1 MQQNGN
7 PVSTAQYSSGTA
19 LKMLCF
25 VVVLLVSACASLP
38 ENYPRTESTALED
51 YRSTTIG
58 KWWGASEDQHPGKSG
73 FDIIRYGRV
82 AFTTRL
88 GMIDRAEKTL
98 DLQVYIWEADETG
111 RILAE
116 RLVRAADRGVRVRL
130 LVDDMGKG
138 PSDQA
143 IASIDVHP
151 NIEIR
156 IFNPFANRGAV
167 TFDFVT
173 DLNRVNHRMHNKVV
187 IADNSFAIVGGRNV
201 GDHYFSVN
209 PHTNFRDLDIA
220 AVGPVVRDIS
230 GVFDHFWQGEWSIP
244 ISVLV
249 DRTYTEEDMRAG
261 VAKLRHLIAEGSYPY
276 VIDDDLD
283 RLAKHFATIKE
294 RVVWARGQMV
304 WDDPQAAKETGQTE
318 EIIMA
323 LRRKLPTVEKT
334 FMIESAYFV
343 VGDGGVETLTK
354 MVDRGVEVRVLTNSL
369 VSNDVLAAHAGH
381 ANYRKQLLEAGIEV
395 YELRPDS
402 GVIKRE
408 WTGEAFAGL
417 HTKAL
422 AFDNESVFIGSFN
435 LDPRSA
441 AINTEAGLYVE
452 SPELAARLQA
462 YMDEGV
468 EPGNSY
474 RLKLDDDGDLVWI
487 TEEDGVEVRYDKD
500 PLSTFGQRF
509 TAGFIGILPVEGQL

>member
-1 MQQNGN
+1 MHHFCKQPSAAG
-7 PVSTAQYSSGTA
+7 YSGGTSMKILCA
-19 LKMLCF
+19 LSI
-25 VVVLLVSACASLP
+25 LLLSACASLP

-51 YRSTTIG
+51 YRSTTMG
-58 KWWGASEDQHPGKSG
+58 QRWGALEDQHPGKSG
-73 FDIIRYGRV
+73 FEIIRYGRV

-138 PSDQA
+138 PSDEA
-143 IASIDVHP
+143 IASINAHP

-156 IFNPFANRGAV
+156 IFNPFAHREGI

-173 DLNRVNHRMHNKVV
+173 DLSRVNRRMHNKVV
-187 IADNSFAIVGGRNV
+187 VADNSFAIVGGRNV

-209 PHTNFRDLDIA
+209 PNTNFRDLDIA
-220 AVGPVVRDIS
+220 AVGPVVREIS
-230 GVFDHFWQGEWSIP
+230 GVFDHFWQGDWSVP

-249 DRTYTEEDMRAG
+249 EKTYTDEDLRAG
-261 VAKLRHLIAEGSYPY
+261 VAQLRQAIAAGSYPY
-276 VIDDDLD
+276 VVDDDLD
-283 RLAKHFATIKE
+283 RLARHFQSIAARI
-294 RVVWARGQMV
+294 VWAPGQVV
-304 WDDPQAAKETGQTE
+304 WDDPQSAKETGQTE
-318 EIIMA
+318 EIIFA
-323 LRRKLPTVEKT
+323 LRNKLKTVDT
-334 FMIESAYFV
+334 AFMIESAYFV
-343 VGDGGVETLTK
+343 VGDRGVETLSN

-395 YELRPDS
+395 FELRPDS

-408 WTGEAFAGL
+408 WSGEAFAGL

-441 AINTEAGLYVE
+441 AINTEAGVYVE

-468 EPGNSY
+468 EPENSY
-474 RLKLDDDGDLVWI
+474 SLKLDDDGDLVWI
-487 TEEDGVEVRYDKD
+487 TEDDGVEVRYEKD